1 MSNTHTHTLSLP
13 TLSRCSEAEHAT
25 SRVKAFKPHKTLAQ
39 LQKQEKKKEIRDE
52 QETSKSM
59 ARSVEVAQLY
69 KPHGSALALCTE
81 HLGLAKDDLVLLT
94 DLRTAMNEYLVRE
107 ERINPHDHG
116 YINLDVPL
124 SSALLK
130 KGEELDF
137 MPRSEIIDRLV
148 RNMQAWSRVVVHEGG
163 KQEEFLS
170 KGTVNK
176 IAVSVK
182 KRQGKKV
189 VTIIEGERRV

>member
-1 MSNTHTHTLSLP
+1 MSGTFPLRP
-13 TLSRCSEAEHAT
+13 FFREAEYAT
-25 SRVKAFKPHKTLAQ
+25 GRVKAFKPYKTLAQ
-39 LQKQEKKKEIRDE
+39 LQKQEKNKETRDE
-52 QETSKSM
+52 QETSKGM

-69 KPHGSALALCTE
+69 KPHGSAMALCIE
-81 HLGLAKDDLVLLT
+81 HLGMAKDDLVALS
-94 DLRTAMNEYLVRE
+94 DLRAAINHYLVRE
-107 ERINPHDHG
+107 ERINTHDHG
-116 YINLDVPL
+116 YINLDAPL

-130 KGEELDF
+130 KGEQLDF

-148 RNMQAWSRVVVHEGG
+148 KSMQAWSRVVLHEGG

-189 VTIIEGERRV
+189 VTIIEGRRSV